1 MGCKKL
7 MTLAANQIA
16 EQTTRMIKT
25 TKSVVRAVHIVF
37 CCQSV
42 GYFIRSIPGCW
53 CDSVGIDRA
62 ASHWIGFALAGSP
75 LLIFVLA
82 LSILSAS
89 FLFCGSS
96 AAAFCQ
102 ASSACAALFS
112 FM

>member
-7 MTLAANQIA
+7 MRFAANQIA

-25 TKSVVRAVHIVF
+25 TKSVVRAVDIVF
-37 CCQSV
+37 CCQRV
-42 GYFIRSIPGCW
+42 GYSVRPISCW
-53 CDSVGIDRA
+53 RCDSIGIGRA
-62 ASHWIGFALAGSP
+62 VPYWIGFALAGSP

-102 ASSACAALFS
+102 ASTACAA
-112 FM
+112 